1 MRKDLK
7 EAQKTRATTEPGD
20 EDPNALYRYASPPCF
35 MHEFATWEAEP
46 MSLVELR
53 GLLNELLA
61 GERAG
66 ARGVGEMCREP
77 VGPDLH
83 IVLHDVSKD
92 EARFCAMLTRHIE
105 RLGGT
110 PNRATG
116 GFYEKLRNPGN
127 AWGTLVSAQP
137 RSELGRTQASP
148 GAAQDRRRCSCVESC
163 KRCWKSISPISNA
176 ARPLFLRRHDQPP
189 LDTAFRGALVTRVYV
204 PRLFR
209 GLTTAVA
216 TLATAASF
224 SLAARRQCP
233 RQENTSR

>member
-1 MRKDLK
+1 MRNDLK
-7 EAQKTRATTEPGD
+7 EARKTRATTEPGD

-83 IVLHDVSKD
+83 IVLHGVAKD

-116 GFYEKLRNPGN
+116 GFYEKLRILETPGERLSLLN
-127 AWGTLVSAQP
+127 RGQSWVVRRLRQALP
-137 RSELGRTQASP
+137 RIGDDEVRRELQEMLQVHLANIE
-148 GAAQDRRRCSCVESC
+148 RCE
-163 KRCWKSISPISNA
+163 
-176 ARPLFLRRHDQPP
+176 
-189 LDTAFRGALVTRVYV
+189 AFV
-204 PRLFR
+204 P
-209 GLTTAVA
+209 
-216 TLATAASF
+216 
-224 SLAARRQCP
+224 
-233 RQENTSR
+233 